1 MDSGTIVDGAIFTF
15 WVALLA
21 YIGLFLASAAT
32 RWQWVLRLGFVFDPL
47 TKVCRL
53 PKCCSFY
60 FLMCAVNITSSLP
73 TLSGFYKNGM
83 LGGDRQVITAILAGG
98 LPVMIWY
105 VFFFT
110 GPIAIGLFGVRNGL
124 YFLVVWLLIGIV
136 QTTIGIGYSMIRLPR
151 NFKDSGYE
159 HPVEKT
165 NFRVGIKDAF
175 HESLG
180 MAVTVFKILVPVV
193 FLLYILVNSDL
204 MDYVNQLLRP
214 VAAVFPL
221 QPEVMPIAITGAFN
235 IIVAFSMAQQLIVN
249 GLGLT
254 DAFMGLIVGMFI
266 YNLFEIF
273 HTLIPYNVAFFG
285 SKLGLR
291 VAIALFLSI
300 AVSDFAVIMMLWG
313 AGSV

>member
-1 MDSGTIVDGAIFTF
+1 MDSGTIVDGIVFTF

-32 RWQWVLRLGFVFDPL
+32 RWQRVLRLGFVFDPL

-60 FLMCAVNITSSLP
+60 FLMCAVNLTSSLP
-73 TLSGFYKNGM
+73 TLSGFYRKGM
-83 LGGDRQVITAILAGG
+83 LGSDKQVITAILAGG
-98 LPVMIWY
+98 LPVMLWY

-110 GPIAIGLFGVRNGL
+110 GPIAIGLFGVKNGL
-124 YFLVVWLLIGIV
+124 YFLVVWLLIGVV
-136 QTTIGIGYSMIRLPR
+136 QTGIGIGYSMVRLPR
-151 NFKDSGYE
+151 HFEDSVYE
-159 HPVEKT
+159 HPFEKT
-165 NFRVGIKDAF
+165 DFIAGVKDAF

-180 MAVTVFKILVPVV
+180 MAAKVFKILVPVV
-193 FLLYILVNSDL
+193 FLMYLLVNSDL
-204 MDYVNQLLRP
+204 MDYVNVLLRP
-214 VAAVFPL
+214 VATVFPL
-221 QPEVMPIAITGAFN
+221 QPEVIPIAITGAFN

-254 DAFMGLIVGMFI
+254 DAFMGIIVGMFL

-273 HTLIPYNVAFFG
+273 HTLIPFNVAFFG

-300 AVSDFAVIMMLWG
+300 AVSDLAVIMMLWG